1 MKRLFKLFI
10 LIILFATV
18 PVYAK
23 EVRQCDRAD
32 MENYGVNKKWQ
43 ITQNNLRNVNNTP
56 CVDAKDKIYDFS
68 DVLTDEEEDE
78 LREKINAFIDKYN
91 TDLVIVIKSLP
102 YVNDKQNEDFAAD
115 FYDYNDF
122 GIDYPLYDGILL
134 FRNTYEADPYYDMYT
149 FGNAQLYFDQSRY
162 DVILDGIY
170 YELHDG
176 KYLRGFSSFIS
187 YVDRYMD
194 KGTPSSADNYYID
207 DDGYAQEKKYGIF
220 ETDSTKML
228 PYPQIMLGSGVVT
241 LIVMLI
247 LVAKN
252 KMVKKAYDANPY
264 LVKNSINYIEKKDE
278 FISSHTTSWTEPE
291 HTSSYG
297 GSSGGG
303 GFHSSGGSS
312 GGGHSSGGGRH
323 G

>member
-1 MKRLFKLFI
+1 MKRFFKLFI
-10 LIILFATV
+10 LIILFTTV

-23 EVRQCDRAD
+23 EVRECDRAD
-32 MENYGVNKKWQ
+32 MENYGVNKKWDLN
-43 ITQNNLRNVNNTP
+43 QNNLQNVNNTP

-68 DVLTDEEEDE
+68 NVLTDEEEDE
-78 LREKINAFIDKYN
+78 LREKINEFINKYDK
-91 TDLVIVIKSLP
+91 DLVIVIKSLP

-134 FRNTYEADPYYDMYT
+134 FRNTYAKDPYYDMYT

-162 DVILDGIY
+162 DTILDGIY
-170 YELHDG
+170 YELHEG
-176 KYLRGFSSFIS
+176 EYLLGFSSFIN

-194 KGTPSSADNYYID
+194 KGKPSGADNYYVD
-207 DDGYAQEKKYGIF
+207 ENGYAKEKKYGIS
-220 ETDSTKML
+220 ETESTRML
-228 PYPQIMLGSGVVT
+228 PYLPIMLGSGVIT

-264 LVKNSINYIEKKDE
+264 LVKNSINYTEKKDE
-278 FISSHTTSWTEPE
+278 FISSHTTSWTEPDSS
-291 HTSSYG
+291 SSYG
-297 GSSGGG
+297 GGGGG